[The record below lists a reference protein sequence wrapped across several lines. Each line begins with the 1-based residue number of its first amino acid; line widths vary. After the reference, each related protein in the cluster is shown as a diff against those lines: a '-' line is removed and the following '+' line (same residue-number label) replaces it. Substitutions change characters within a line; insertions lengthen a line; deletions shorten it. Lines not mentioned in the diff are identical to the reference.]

1 MLRYERK
8 QKCQKPQKP
17 THTHTHTHTRV
28 VLLSLFLLTFNF
40 CASAETGDLVEQVKY
55 KEELVKQLKDE
66 ISQIDSEMTRCQKAK
81 NGWVTATVVGGVG
94 VVATGTAAIVQ
105 TVQLNKKK
113 KEISEQKEKEK

>member
-1 MLRYERK
+1 MLF
-8 QKCQKPQKP
+8 C
-17 THTHTHTHTRV
+17 
-28 VLLSLFLLTFNF
+28 NF
-40 CASAETGDLVEQVKY
+40 AAYAESGNLAEQVKY

-81 NGWVTATVVGGVG
+81 NGWVAATVVGGVG
-94 VVATGTAAIVQ
+94 VAATGTAAIVQ